1 MAKPETKQRKNPAPD
16 LLDRINAYCDK
27 HGLTH
32 NMFTVRVCYKGN
44 LVKSI
49 QSGMQF
55 HPKTLARV
63 EAFLAGAPE
72 TVTPVVKQ
80 PVIRAY
86 GRDPCRRCGVRG
98 DIGCD
103 HQGAGEGRS
112 IYA

>member
-16 LLDRINAYCDK
+16 LLDRINAYCK
-27 HGLTH
+27 EHGLTH
-32 NMFTVRVCYKGN
+32 NMFMER
-44 LVKSI
+44 SRA
-49 QSGMQF
+49 SGQLISGLKNGAMF

-63 EAFLAGAPE
+63 EAFLAGAP
-72 TVTPVVKQ
+72 VDVPPVEKQ

-86 GRDPCRRCGVRG
+86 GRDPCSRCGVRG